1 MLDLV
6 EEHDLAIGALGV
18 GGVLECVKI
27 FFEGVDCF
35 VFLVDYFPYNT
46 IGSAAD
52 FLDNLISLKNVRFD
66 FVVSFSHES
75 RG

>member
-6 EEHDLAIGALGV
+6 EEHDLAVGALGV
-18 GGVLECVKI
+18 CGVLEGVEVLFECVD
-27 FFEGVDCF
+27 GF

-46 IGSAAD
+46 IGPATD
-52 FLDNLISLKNVRFD
+52 FLDNLVALKDVGFNFI
-66 FVVSFSHES
+66 VSFTHEW